1 MWTLDSLDGA
11 NQRRILGYGVALL
24 SVTAAYLALADLD
37 MRWRIPA
44 NCLMF
49 LLAVIASAWVG
60 GAKPGLLAVALA
72 ACAFDD
78 SIAYHTAFPS
88 GQTPQLA
95 VRVVLLVIVASYV
108 VWITVSERAAGRS
121 LQQAHDTLASRNE
134 ALRAQIAERERAETA
149 LREEAERRQCL
160 SRHLLAVQEEERKR
174 LARELHDE
182 SGQILAAVGLHL
194 QAAKALVGES
204 ARPDLEECQ
213 SLLRRACARVRSI
226 ALELRPTMLETAGLE
241 AAIRWLA
248 REHRAHA
255 VFELRI
261 FGEIGDVP
269 SDVANGCFRAAQE
282 ALTNIVRHARA
293 HHVSLELTQRNGFLE
308 LTVRDD
314 GRGFEVPGTIERA
327 ARRGSLG
334 LLGMS
339 ERVQI
344 LGGKLQID
352 SSPGHGT
359 RIHVTLPCIARI
371 ARQTGRAA

>member
-1 MWTLDSLDGA
+1 MWTLDSPDGA
-11 NQRRILGYGVALL
+11 NRRRILGYCVALL
-24 SVTAAYLALADLD
+24 SVTAAFLALAGLD
-37 MRWRIPA
+37 MRWRISA

-49 LLAVIASAWVG
+49 LFAVIVSAWVG

-78 SIAYHTAFPS
+78 TIAYHTAFPT

-95 VRVVLLVIVASYV
+95 VRVILLAIVASYV
-108 VWITVSERAAGRS
+108 VWITV
-121 LQQAHDTLASRNE
+121 
-134 ALRAQIAERERAETA
+134 AERD
-149 LREEAERRQCL
+149 EAERRQCL

-182 SGQILAAVGLHL
+182 SGQILAAIGLHL
-194 QAAKALVGES
+194 QAAKALVGAS
-204 ARPDLEECQ
+204 ARQDLEECQ

-248 REHRAHA
+248 REHRVHA
-255 VFELRI
+255 AVEVRI
-261 FGEIGDVP
+261 SGEIGDVP
-269 SDVANGCFRAAQE
+269 SEVANGCFRAAQE

-308 LTVRDD
+308 LIVRDD

-334 LLGMS
+334 LLGMR

-359 RIHVTLPCIARI
+359 RIHVTVPCIARM